1 MEHNDLGDKNK
12 EEHNTEQVGF
22 FPVDGSKYTRILSIF
37 AFKIGIWFNVCTLA
51 THALE
56 AMFLHTDNF
65 DAIPK
70 LPNVQRANITF
81 SLTLLEKFGI
91 PKNVFNKQI
100 KLLIPLSYEAE

>member
-1 MEHNDLGDKNK
+1 MEHNDLRDKK
-12 EEHNTEQVGF
+12 EEKHNTEQVGF

-70 LPNVQRANITF
+70 LPNVQRANITI
-81 SLTLLEKFGI
+81 SLSYLEKSGI
-91 PKNVFNKQI
+91 PKNDFNKQI
-100 KLLIPLSYEAE
+100 NLLIPLSYKAE